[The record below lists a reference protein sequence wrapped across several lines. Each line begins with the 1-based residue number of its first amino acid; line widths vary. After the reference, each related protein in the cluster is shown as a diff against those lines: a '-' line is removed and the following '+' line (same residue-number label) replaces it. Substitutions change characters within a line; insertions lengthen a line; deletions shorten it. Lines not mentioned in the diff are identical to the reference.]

1 MMPMPVNGAGLIF
14 ILTSLVWLAVL
25 VYLLV
30 LAGRFVA
37 AVERI
42 ADRMGP
48 QP

>member
-1 MMPMPVNGAGLIF
+1 MMPMPMNGTGFVF
-14 ILTSLVWLAVL
+14 ILTSLIWLAVL

-30 LAGRFVA
+30 LAGRFVN

-42 ADRMGP
+42 ADRIGP